1 MKEILIELFT
11 LDSGGCA
18 PCTYT
23 KELVENAV
31 KKIGANIK
39 IIEHKIKDR
48 ESVILMK
55 ERGAKS
61 IPTVCINGDIVY
73 ESILPSEEEL
83 IEEIKKRMGG

>member
-1 MKEILIELFT
+1 MKDVLIELFT

-23 KELVENAV
+23 KELVENAANAIGSGV
-31 KKIGANIK
+31 KVV
-39 IIEHKIKDR
+39 EHKIKDR
-48 ESVILMK
+48 EAVVLMK

-61 IPTVCINGDIVY
+61 IPTICINGEIVY

-83 IEEIKKRMGG
+83 IEEIKKRMN